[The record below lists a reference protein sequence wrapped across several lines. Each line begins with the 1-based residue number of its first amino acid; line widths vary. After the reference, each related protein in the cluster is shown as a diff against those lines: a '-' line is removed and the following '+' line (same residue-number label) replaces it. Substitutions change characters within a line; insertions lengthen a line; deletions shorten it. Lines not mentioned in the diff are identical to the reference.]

1 MRLVIQ
7 KVDKCTVLKN
17 KIKVTNIQN
26 GFVFYIGVDK
36 RDTEDTILKGVQF
49 IIEFVENE
57 FEDEKIINELEDENF
72 ENEFVEDK
80 SENINSC
87 FNKSNLQYKDTIK
100 NNSQYKNSIS
110 NIIRPNLQKL
120 NLQKLNL
127 QKPNILLLSQFTL
140 FATYKKK
147 NPSFHTAMENKK
159 AFKIFN
165 EMTELIKQKLYK
177 FNVQKGLF
185 GEELEICYVSSDLK
199 TFYYEIL

>member
-72 ENEFVEDK
+72 ENEFV
-80 SENINSC
+80 
-87 FNKSNLQYKDTIK
+87 
-100 NNSQYKNSIS
+100 YKNSIS
-110 NIIRPNLQKL
+110 NIIKPNLHTPNLQKL
-120 NLQKLNL
+120 NLK
-127 QKPNILLLSQFTL
+127 KPNILLLSQFTL